1 MVGTIVFQGNM
12 VGIIHFQIGKQ
23 IVEGRRAVVLL
34 VLNRRRPEH
43 FHYHSEILLLL
54 RRFVVQIKNKGE

>member
-1 MVGTIVFQGNM
+1 M

-23 IVEGRRAVVLL
+23 VVEGRRAVVLL

-43 FHYHSEILLLL
+43 FHYHSKILFLL

>member
-1 MVGTIVFQGNM
+1 MVGTVVFQGDM

-23 IVEGRRAVVLL
+23 IIEGRRAVVLL

-43 FHYHSEILLLL
+43 FHYHRKILLFL
-54 RRFVVQIKNKGE
+54 RRFIVQIKNKGE

>member
-1 MVGTIVFQGNM
+1 MVGTVVFQGDM
-12 VGIIHFQIGKQ
+12 VGIIHFQIGEQ
-23 IVEGRRAVVLL
+23 IVEWRRAVVLL

>member
-1 MVGTIVFQGNM
+1 MVGTIVFQGN
-12 VGIIHFQIGKQ
+12 VFRIIHFQIGEK
-23 IVEGRRAVVLL
+23 IVEGRRAIVLL

-54 RRFVVQIKNKGE
+54 RRFIVQIKNKGE